1 MMSALV
7 WVTLW
12 ALILLAILAVLAG
25 VFFGAVTSM
34 SGPPAGMGGGILGRL
49 GRLVRASLNAGSR
62 PALRQVTLETLQ
74 PGDAI
79 EFWDGQHALVEN
91 VLDCTEELHGRL
103 TRWQWVLLDTGAV
116 LEIGREGRRIFDR
129 SVICYQ
135 GSAAFEELIAD
146 PERGGVLK
154 TFEQRVREGRSATEP
169 VVYEHGGM
177 RWVVRSTGTF
187 AATVRGRPLE
197 REVWA
202 DISSDPGQNVYFEWT
217 RCHGTGLTRARPLV
231 LASSWASGRRTSCC
245 YTGAACRRP
254 TSRSCSGHEGR
265 HGPRRPVG
273 QPGCRK

>member
-7 WVTLW
+7 WVVLG

-25 VFFGAVTSM
+25 VLFSTAMSM
-34 SGPPAGMGGGILGRL
+34 SRQSMGMGGGILGRL

-129 SVICYQ
+129 SVVCYQ
-135 GSAAFEELIAD
+135 GSPEFEELVAD

-169 VVYEHGGM
+169 VVYERDGT

-202 DISSDPGQNVYFEWT
+202 DISSDPGQNVYFEMDARVEMDAFAGNAVGGDEPERGRAADTRELLGIWT
-217 RCHGTGLTRARPLV
+217 THILLLYGRRLQETDITGLF
-231 LASSWASGRRTSCC
+231 
-245 YTGAACRRP
+245 GA
-254 TSRSCSGHEGR
+254 
-265 HGPRRPVG
+265 
-273 QPGCRK
+273 